1 MSLKKILRETEK
13 IKNTIYQT
21 LKTEITLLDGDLSN
35 YELRQM
41 IFAIFEKVLG
51 YEIQW
56 ADTETHGKNIIL
68 VTTEFGEAAINIT
81 GLMESLKEIGKEHF
95 E

>member
-21 LKTEITLLDGDLSN
+21 LKTEIMLLDGDLSN
-35 YELRQM
+35 YELRHM
-41 IFAIFEKVLG
+41 IFATFEKVLG

-56 ADTETHGKNIIL
+56 ADPQIHGKNIIL
-68 VTTEFGEAAINIT
+68 VRTEYGEAAINIT
-81 GLMESLKEIGKEHF
+81 GLMESLKELGKEHF

>member
-21 LKTEITLLDGDLSN
+21 LKTEIMLLDGDLSN

-41 IFAIFEKVLG
+41 IFATFEKVLG
-51 YEIQW
+51 YEIRW

-68 VTTEFGEAAINIT
+68 VTTEFGEAVINIT
-81 GLMESLKEIGKEHF
+81 GLMESLKELGKEHF